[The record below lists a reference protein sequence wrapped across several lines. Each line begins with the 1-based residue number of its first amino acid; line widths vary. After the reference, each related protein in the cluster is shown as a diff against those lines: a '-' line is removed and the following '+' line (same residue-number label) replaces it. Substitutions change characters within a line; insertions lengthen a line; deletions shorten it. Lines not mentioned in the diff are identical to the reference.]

1 MAHFLS
7 EQKNKGTF
15 LIKNIQGIETTRL
28 MEMGIIPGMK
38 LEIVR
43 RAPLGYPIE
52 IKINGIL
59 LTLREQEATSIEIE
73 S

>member
-15 LIKNIQGIETTRL
+15 LIKNIQGSETTRL